1 MSISSML
8 VSTMLDK
15 KFVQKVSKDYE
26 TYERAYRALVET
38 ANRAQNQA
46 KRAIFAFHRGE
57 SKDGAAL
64 LKGAAEMLTGLES
77 GFRTMPMLRYEGAYR
92 AAIEEFV
99 EATLLAQFLVD
110 KPLGNVA
117 AIKELDSETYLGGL
131 SDLTGELVRFAIDRA
146 THNDVKEVKRAHEAL
161 NQVMSFLISLDLT
174 GYLRTKFD
182 QAKQS
187 ERKMEQI
194 VYDLSLKR

>member
-1 MSISSML
+1 MQSAFS
-8 VSTMLDK
+8 K
-15 KFVQKVSKDYE
+15 KIKSAYE
-26 TYERAYRALVET
+26 QYERAYRALVET

-57 SKDGAAL
+57 AKDGTAL
-64 LKGAAEMLTGLES
+64 LGGAAEMLAGLES
-77 GFRTMPMLRYEGAYR
+77 GFHTMPMLRYEGAYR

-99 EATLLAQFLVD
+99 EATLLAQFLGRQ
-110 KPLGNVA
+110 PLGNVA
-117 AIKELDSETYLGGL
+117 AIQELDSETYLGGL
-131 SDLTGELVRFAIDRA
+131 SDLTGELVRYATHRA
-146 THNDVKEVKRAHEAL
+146 THGDTKEVKRAHGAL
-161 NQVMSFLISLDLT
+161 TEVMSFLISLDLT

-194 VYDLSLKR
+194 VYDLSLKRQ

>member
-1 MSISSML
+1 M
-8 VSTMLDK
+8 DK

-26 TYERAYRALVET
+26 AYERAYRALVET

-46 KRAIFAFHRGE
+46 KRAIFAFHRGAAKE
-57 SKDGAAL
+57 GTALLGGAA
-64 LKGAAEMLTGLES
+64 AMLAGLES

-99 EATLLAQFLVD
+99 EATLLAQFLGR

-117 AIKELDSETYLGGL
+117 VIKELDSETYLGGL
-131 SDLTGELVRFAIDRA
+131 SDFTGELVRYATDRA
-146 THNDVKEVKRAHEAL
+146 THGDTKEVKRAHQAL
-161 NQVMSFLISLDLT
+161 TEVMSFLISLDLT